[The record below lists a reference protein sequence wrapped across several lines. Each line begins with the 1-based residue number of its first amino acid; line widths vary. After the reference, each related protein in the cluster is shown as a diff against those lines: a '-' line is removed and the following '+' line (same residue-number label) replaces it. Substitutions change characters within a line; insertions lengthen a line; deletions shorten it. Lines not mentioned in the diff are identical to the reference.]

1 MFVIAIPQT
10 EDVSL
15 CRTPPAAG
23 MATVD
28 PLPLREDTW
37 AEDSTEPS
45 PAPKPARKTP
55 HKKASRAWLLDITP
69 HANRIQ
75 GTLRNPEFQHNGILY
90 AFTVQ

>member
-1 MFVIAIPQT
+1 M
-10 EDVSL
+10 L

-37 AEDSTEPS
+37 AEDSEPS
-45 PAPKPARKTP
+45 PAPKPAQKTP
-55 HKKASRAWLLDITP
+55 QKKASRAWHLDISPP
-69 HANRIQ
+69 HVNRIQ

-90 AFTVQ
+90 AFQVCTKARQA